1 MISVMYAGND
11 KMFDG
16 ILISALSTIKH
27 NKCPFNVYILTM
39 EYEDFSPFSE
49 SQRAFIEKIY
59 QSANKKSKVFI
70 IDVKEHFLKHLSN
83 SANAKTDYTPYSFL
97 RLFAD
102 RLDLPEKVL
111 YLDTDTV
118 VNGDL
123 SELFNTDLKG
133 FEYGAVLDYYGKYFM
148 GYHYINSGVMLLNL
162 PEIRKTGL
170 FEKAVKLC
178 AEKRL
183 FLPDQTAIHRLTTNK
198 LILPRKFN
206 EQKDYNSD
214 DTVIQHFTKTILWLP
229 YFHTRNIKPWNTA
242 LVKEFLTDKYN
253 DILNEYELQK
263 FKFEEKNMNKN
274 DKITVF
280 YACDN
285 EYIPYLAVS
294 LHSLIENS
302 DKNKHYEI
310 VILQN
315 EISEKNQ
322 KIISDFATD
331 NVKIKF
337 KDVSNRLKTIADKLS
352 LRDYYSLSIYF
363 RIFIPEM
370 FSNIDKAVYIDCDT
384 VVLSDIAELY
394 HTNLEGNL
402 VAAATDMVVIS
413 DDTFVDYVENAV
425 GVEDSKKYFNSGVM
439 VMNLEAMRNEDLLGN
454 FTYLLNTYE
463 FETVAPDQDYLNV
476 ICRNRVKYISKS
488 WNKMSIDST
497 NPDNINLVH
506 YNMYFKPWFY
516 DDVLY
521 KEYFWEYAKGTPF
534 YKMLKMQLENFGEEG
549 KKANEEASKFLRQTA
564 KRITDSPNNFNK
576 ILFEKEAVV

>member
-27 NKCPFNVYILTM
+27 NKCPFHVYILTM

>member
-39 EYEDFSPFSE
+39 KYEDFSPFSE

>member
-1 MISVMYAGND
+1 MYAGND

-27 NKCPFNVYILTM
+27 NKCPFHVYILTM
-39 EYEDFSPFSE
+39 KYEDFSPFSE

-521 KEYFWEYAKGTPF
+521 NEYFWEYAKGTPF
-534 YKMLKMQLENFGEEG
+534 YDLLRLQLETFDDEG
-549 KKANEEASKFLRQTA
+549 KKANEEANKFLRQTA
-564 KRITDSPNNFNK
+564 KRITESPNNFNK
-576 ILFEKEAVV
+576 ILFAKEAVV